1 MALYSMEFEIP
12 LVSLIMLILLIVF
25 YLSKENLKLIQ
36 NKIFKVILIS
46 SLLEAFLNFLV
57 HLICSVRPYE
67 ILISIPYYNFFNLL
81 NKVLVILFIIIFESL
96 FCYVLVISSG
106 SSKIKSKKV
115 RVPLLIVNIL
125 SLIVL
130 SFSKISIINANTA
143 INVVG
148 STPTFGYFMIGVFVT
163 LSLIVTIKNMRN
175 IDKRYLPIIVIFIL
189 LIICYAV
196 TIFIP
201 GMILYDLSLTILCYL
216 MFFTIENPDAKML
229 REVYKA
235 KEISDNANYE
245 KEIFIYN
252 ITQEVKKTTRSIDD
266 EAEYI
271 IDSDSLEED
280 KERARNI
287 KRYTS
292 DFRIITNDILDVNL
306 RDVSNV
312 KIYNTK
318 YNIKNLVREIV
329 SIYKIKTNERNI
341 KFRTN
346 IEHFLNE
353 QLYGDTINLKKVLC
367 DILDYS
373 LNKTSKGYIELNINS
388 IIRKNVCRLI
398 ISIEDSSSFNNLDI
412 NDIKTNPKNELY
424 DVYRL
429 VVLLDGTMS
438 VLSNLNGNVIKV
450 ILDQRMEEHEEVI
463 DKYSNIF
470 NNKKVLVVDDI
481 LATYKI
487 IEKLLKDSDIELF
500 GVLSGRE
507 CLDKIRNKEKFDLI
521 LLDEDLHYMS
531 GDEVVKKLHSIRNF
545 DIPVVLLTKDSNVE
559 YDNSYKENGFDDYLL
574 KPINKN
580 KLNEVLN
587 KYL

>member
-1 MALYSMEFEIP
+1 MEFEIP

-580 KLNEVLN
+580 KLSEVLN

>member
-1 MALYSMEFEIP
+1 M
-12 LVSLIMLILLIVF
+12 
-25 YLSKENLKLIQ
+25 
-36 NKIFKVILIS
+36 
-46 SLLEAFLNFLV
+46 
-57 HLICSVRPYE
+57 
-67 ILISIPYYNFFNLL
+67 
-81 NKVLVILFIIIFESL
+81 
-96 FCYVLVISSG
+96 
-106 SSKIKSKKV
+106 
-115 RVPLLIVNIL
+115 
-125 SLIVL
+125 
-130 SFSKISIINANTA
+130 
-143 INVVG
+143 
-148 STPTFGYFMIGVFVT
+148 
-163 LSLIVTIKNMRN
+163 
-175 IDKRYLPIIVIFIL
+175 
-189 LIICYAV
+189 
-196 TIFIP
+196 
-201 GMILYDLSLTILCYL
+201 
-216 MFFTIENPDAKML
+216 
-229 REVYKA
+229 
-235 KEISDNANYE
+235 
-245 KEIFIYN
+245 
-252 ITQEVKKTTRSIDD
+252 
-266 EAEYI
+266 
-271 IDSDSLEED
+271 EED

>member
-1 MALYSMEFEIP
+1 MEFEIP

-424 DVYRL
+424 NVYRL

>member
-1 MALYSMEFEIP
+1 MEFEIP

-412 NDIKTNPKNELY
+412 NDIKTNPKYELY

>member
-1 MALYSMEFEIP
+1 MEFEIP

-46 SLLEAFLNFLV
+46 SLLETFLNFLV

-67 ILISIPYYNFFNLL
+67 MLISTPYYNFFNLL

-106 SSKIKSKKV
+106 SSKLKSKKV

-130 SFSKISIINANTA
+130 SFTKISIINANTA

-189 LIICYAV
+189 LIICYVV

-245 KEIFIYN
+245 KEIFMYN

-266 EAEYI
+266 EVEYI

-341 KFRTN
+341 EFRTN

>member
-1 MALYSMEFEIP
+1 MEFEIP

-292 DFRIITNDILDVNL
+292 DFRIITNDILDANL

>member
-1 MALYSMEFEIP
+1 MEFEIP

-388 IIRKNVCRLI
+388 IIRKNVCRLV

>member
-1 MALYSMEFEIP
+1 MEFEIP

-521 LLDEDLHYMS
+521 LLDGDLHYMS

>member
-1 MALYSMEFEIP
+1 MEFEIP

-306 RDVSNV
+306 KDVSNV

>member
-1 MALYSMEFEIP
+1 MEFEIP

-46 SLLEAFLNFLV
+46 SLLETFLNFLV

-67 ILISIPYYNFFNLL
+67 MLISTPYYNFFNLL

-106 SSKIKSKKV
+106 SSKLKSKKV

-130 SFSKISIINANTA
+130 SFTKISIINANTA

>member
-424 DVYRL
+424 NVYRL

>member
-1 MALYSMEFEIP
+1 MEFEIP

-46 SLLEAFLNFLV
+46 SLLETFLNFLV

-67 ILISIPYYNFFNLL
+67 MLISTPYYNFFNLL

-106 SSKIKSKKV
+106 SSKLKSKKV

-130 SFSKISIINANTA
+130 SFTKISIINANTA

-175 IDKRYLPIIVIFIL
+175 VDKRYLPIIVIFIL
-189 LIICYAV
+189 LIICYVV

-245 KEIFIYN
+245 KEIFMYN

-271 IDSDSLEED
+271 IDSDSLEEG

-329 SIYKIKTNERNI
+329 SIYKINNNEKNI
-341 KFRTN
+341 EFRTN

-398 ISIEDSSSFNNLDI
+398 ISIDDSSSFNNLDI

-424 DVYRL
+424 GVYRL

-438 VLSNLNGNVIKV
+438 VLSNLNGNIIKV

-500 GVLSGRE
+500 SVLSGRE

-531 GDEVVKKLHSIRNF
+531 GDEVVKKLHSVRNF

>member
-1 MALYSMEFEIP
+1 MEFEIP

-196 TIFIP
+196 TIFIL

>member
-1 MALYSMEFEIP
+1 MEFEIP

-46 SLLEAFLNFLV
+46 SLLETFLNFLV

-67 ILISIPYYNFFNLL
+67 MLISTPYYNFFNLL

-106 SSKIKSKKV
+106 SSKLKSKKV

-130 SFSKISIINANTA
+130 SFTKISIINANTA

-189 LIICYAV
+189 LIICYVV

-245 KEIFIYN
+245 KEIFMYN

-266 EAEYI
+266 EVEYI

-341 KFRTN
+341 EFRTN

-367 DILDYS
+367 DILDCS

>member
-46 SLLEAFLNFLV
+46 SLLETFLNFLV

-67 ILISIPYYNFFNLL
+67 MLISTPYYNFFNLL

-106 SSKIKSKKV
+106 SSKLKSKKV

-130 SFSKISIINANTA
+130 SFTKISIINANTA

-189 LIICYAV
+189 LIICYVV

-245 KEIFIYN
+245 KEIFMYN

-266 EAEYI
+266 EVEYI

-341 KFRTN
+341 EFRTN

>member
-46 SLLEAFLNFLV
+46 SLLETFLNFLV

-67 ILISIPYYNFFNLL
+67 MLISTPYYNFFNLL

-106 SSKIKSKKV
+106 SSKLKSKKV

-130 SFSKISIINANTA
+130 SFTKISIINANTA

-175 IDKRYLPIIVIFIL
+175 VDKRYLPIIVIFIL
-189 LIICYAV
+189 LIICYVV

-245 KEIFIYN
+245 KEIFMYN

-271 IDSDSLEED
+271 IDSDSLEEG

-329 SIYKIKTNERNI
+329 SIYKIKTNEKNI
-341 KFRTN
+341 EFRTN

-398 ISIEDSSSFNNLDI
+398 ISIDDSSSFNNLDI

-424 DVYRL
+424 GVYRL

-438 VLSNLNGNVIKV
+438 VLSNLNGNIIKV

-500 GVLSGRE
+500 SVLSGRE

-531 GDEVVKKLHSIRNF
+531 GDEVVKKLHSVRNF

>member
-1 MALYSMEFEIP
+1 MEFEIP

-46 SLLEAFLNFLV
+46 SLLETFLNFLV

-67 ILISIPYYNFFNLL
+67 MLISTPYYNFFNLL

-106 SSKIKSKKV
+106 SSKLKSKKV

-130 SFSKISIINANTA
+130 SFTKISIINANTA

-189 LIICYAV
+189 LIICYVV

-245 KEIFIYN
+245 KEIFMYN

-271 IDSDSLEED
+271 IDSDSLEEG

-341 KFRTN
+341 EFRTN

-373 LNKTSKGYIELNINS
+373 LSKISKGYIELNINS

-424 DVYRL
+424 GVYRL

-438 VLSNLNGNVIKV
+438 VLSNLNGNIIKV

-500 GVLSGRE
+500 SVLSGRE

>member
-46 SLLEAFLNFLV
+46 SLLETFLNFLV

-67 ILISIPYYNFFNLL
+67 MLISTPYYNFFNLL

-106 SSKIKSKKV
+106 SSKLKSKKV

-130 SFSKISIINANTA
+130 SFTKISIINANTA

-189 LIICYAV
+189 LIICYVV

-245 KEIFIYN
+245 KEIFMYN

-271 IDSDSLEED
+271 IDSDSLEEG

-341 KFRTN
+341 EFRTN

-373 LNKTSKGYIELNINS
+373 LSKISKGYIELNINS

-424 DVYRL
+424 GVYRL

-438 VLSNLNGNVIKV
+438 VLSNLNGNIIKV

-500 GVLSGRE
+500 SVLSGRE

-531 GDEVVKKLHSIRNF
+531 GDEVVKKLHSVRNF

>member
-1 MALYSMEFEIP
+1 MEFEIP

-521 LLDEDLHYMS
+521 LLDENLHYMS

>member
-1 MALYSMEFEIP
+1 MEFEIP

-130 SFSKISIINANTA
+130 SFSKILIINANTA

>member
-46 SLLEAFLNFLV
+46 SLLETFLNFLV

-67 ILISIPYYNFFNLL
+67 MLISTPYYNFFNLL

-106 SSKIKSKKV
+106 SSKLKSKKV

-130 SFSKISIINANTA
+130 SFTKISIINANTA

-175 IDKRYLPIIVIFIL
+175 VDKRYLPIIVIFIL
-189 LIICYAV
+189 LIICYVV

-245 KEIFIYN
+245 KEIFMYN

-271 IDSDSLEED
+271 IDSDSLEEG

-341 KFRTN
+341 EFRTN

-373 LNKTSKGYIELNINS
+373 LSKISKGYIELNINS

-424 DVYRL
+424 GVYRL

-438 VLSNLNGNVIKV
+438 VLSNLNGNIIKV

-500 GVLSGRE
+500 SVLSGRE

-531 GDEVVKKLHSIRNF
+531 GDEVVKKLHSVRNF

>member
-1 MALYSMEFEIP
+1 MTLYSMEFEIP

-46 SLLEAFLNFLV
+46 SLLETFLNFLV

-67 ILISIPYYNFFNLL
+67 MLISTPYYNFFNLL

-106 SSKIKSKKV
+106 SSKLKSKKV

-130 SFSKISIINANTA
+130 SFTKISIINANTA

-189 LIICYAV
+189 LIICYVV

-245 KEIFIYN
+245 KEIFMYN

-271 IDSDSLEED
+271 IDSDSLEEG

-287 KRYTS
+287 KKYTS

-341 KFRTN
+341 EFRTN

-367 DILDYS
+367 DILDYNLS
-373 LNKTSKGYIELNINS
+373 KTSKGYIELNINS

-424 DVYRL
+424 GVYRL

-500 GVLSGRE
+500 SVLSGRE

>member
-46 SLLEAFLNFLV
+46 SLLETFLNFLV

-67 ILISIPYYNFFNLL
+67 MLISTPYYNFFNLL

-106 SSKIKSKKV
+106 SSKLKSKKV

-130 SFSKISIINANTA
+130 SFTKISIINANTA

-189 LIICYAV
+189 LIICYVV

-235 KEISDNANYE
+235 KVISDNANYE
-245 KEIFIYN
+245 KEIFMYN

-341 KFRTN
+341 EFRTN

-500 GVLSGRE
+500 SVLSGRE

>member
-25 YLSKENLKLIQ
+25 YLSKDNLKLIQ

-429 VVLLDGTMS
+429 VVLLNGTMS

-507 CLDKIRNKEKFDLI
+507 CLDRIRNKEKFDLI

>member
-1 MALYSMEFEIP
+1 MEFEIP

-46 SLLEAFLNFLV
+46 SLLETFLNFLV

-67 ILISIPYYNFFNLL
+67 MLISTPYYNFFNLL

-106 SSKIKSKKV
+106 SSKLKSKKV

-130 SFSKISIINANTA
+130 SFTKISIINANTA

-175 IDKRYLPIIVIFIL
+175 VDKRYLPIIVIFIL
-189 LIICYAV
+189 LIICYVV

-245 KEIFIYN
+245 KEIFMYN

-271 IDSDSLEED
+271 IDSDSLEEG

-329 SIYKIKTNERNI
+329 SIYKIKTNEKNI
-341 KFRTN
+341 EFRTN

-398 ISIEDSSSFNNLDI
+398 ISIDDSSSFNNLDI

-424 DVYRL
+424 GVYRL

-438 VLSNLNGNVIKV
+438 VLSNLNGNIIKV

-500 GVLSGRE
+500 SVLSGRE

-531 GDEVVKKLHSIRNF
+531 GDEVVKKLHSVRNF

>member
-196 TIFIP
+196 TIFIL

>member
-1 MALYSMEFEIP
+1 MEFEIP

-424 DVYRL
+424 DIYRL

>member
-1 MALYSMEFEIP
+1 MEFEIP

-292 DFRIITNDILDVNL
+292 DFRIITNDILDVNF

>member
-1 MALYSMEFEIP
+1 MTLYSMEFEIP

>member
-1 MALYSMEFEIP
+1 MEFEIP

-329 SIYKIKTNERNI
+329 SICKIKTNERNI

>member
-1 MALYSMEFEIP
+1 MEFEIP

-353 QLYGDTINLKKVLC
+353 QLYGDMINLKKVLC

-580 KLNEVLN
+580 KLSEVLN

>member
-1 MALYSMEFEIP
+1 MEFEIP

-46 SLLEAFLNFLV
+46 SLLETFLNFLV

-67 ILISIPYYNFFNLL
+67 MLISTPYYNFFNLL

-106 SSKIKSKKV
+106 SSKLKSKKV

-130 SFSKISIINANTA
+130 SFTKISIINANTA

-189 LIICYAV
+189 LIICYVV

-245 KEIFIYN
+245 KEIFMYN

-271 IDSDSLEED
+271 IDSDSLEEG

-287 KRYTS
+287 KKYTS

-341 KFRTN
+341 EFRTN

-373 LNKTSKGYIELNINS
+373 LSKTSKGYIELNINS

-424 DVYRL
+424 GVYRL

-500 GVLSGRE
+500 SVLSGRE

>member
-306 RDVSNV
+306 RDISNV

>member
-1 MALYSMEFEIP
+1 MEFEIP

-46 SLLEAFLNFLV
+46 SLLETFLNFLV

-67 ILISIPYYNFFNLL
+67 MLISTPYYNFFNLL

-106 SSKIKSKKV
+106 SSKLKSKKV

-130 SFSKISIINANTA
+130 SFTKISIINANTA

-189 LIICYAV
+189 LIICYVV

-245 KEIFIYN
+245 KEIFMYN

-341 KFRTN
+341 EFRTN

>member
-1 MALYSMEFEIP
+1 MEFEIP

>member
-67 ILISIPYYNFFNLL
+67 MLISTPYYNFFNLL